1 MSFCL
6 LTNDILYHAIFKMYR
21 SICYVCE
28 PFIMCN
34 DDEGLTELI
43 AEIEEE
49 LMQLLFVLCV
59 QTT

>member
-6 LTNDILYHAIFKMYR
+6 LTNVILYNTIFEMYR
-21 SICYVCE
+21 SICYVRE